1 MTALRCETLLYYQYS
16 SALLSLGIDNDNSS
30 ICYEERVSCDCACT
44 LAYVGAFTLC
54 RSAVWS

>member
-30 ICYEERVSCDCACT
+30 ICYEERV
-44 LAYVGAFTLC
+44 L
-54 RSAVWS
+54 

>member
-30 ICYEERVSCDCACT
+30 ICYEERV
-44 LAYVGAFTLC
+44 LWLC
-54 RSAVWS
+54 VNTSLCGCVYTV